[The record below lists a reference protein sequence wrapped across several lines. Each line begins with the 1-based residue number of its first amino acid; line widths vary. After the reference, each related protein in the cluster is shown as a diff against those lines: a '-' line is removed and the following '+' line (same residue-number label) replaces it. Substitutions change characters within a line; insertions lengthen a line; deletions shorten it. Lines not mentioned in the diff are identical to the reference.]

1 MAKSTRTIKKTDK
14 YSPPDLN
21 LSNTGSLRKKVHSK
35 RNIVIRKDKQKKK
48 KLISKDQ
55 RKDTFDKTKILN
67 ENDKCALCKEGVR
80 EKINMIPIYKFDLIL
95 YTI

>member
-1 MAKSTRTIKKTDK
+1 MTKSTRTIKKTNK

-21 LSNTGSLRKKVHSK
+21 LSNTWSLRKKVHSK

-55 RKDTFDKTKILN
+55 RKDTFDQTKILN

-80 EKINMIPIYKFDLIL
+80 DKFNII
-95 YTI
+95 TIFI